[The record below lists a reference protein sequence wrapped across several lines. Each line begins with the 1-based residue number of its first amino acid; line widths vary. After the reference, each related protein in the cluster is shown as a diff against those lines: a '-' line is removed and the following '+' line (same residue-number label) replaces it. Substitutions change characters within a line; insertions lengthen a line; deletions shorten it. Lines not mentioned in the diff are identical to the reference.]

1 MKSIT
6 LTLTVQTV
14 LLAGPANVT
23 SREVE
28 ASFNG

>member
-1 MKSIT
+1 MKSI
-6 LTLTVQTV
+6 TLTVQTV